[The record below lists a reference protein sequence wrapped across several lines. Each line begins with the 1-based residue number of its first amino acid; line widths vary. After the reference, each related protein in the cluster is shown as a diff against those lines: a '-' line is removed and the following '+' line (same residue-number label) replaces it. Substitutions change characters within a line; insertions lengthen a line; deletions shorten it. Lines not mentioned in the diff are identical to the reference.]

1 MNYHHNIMTLC
12 IDLHKNGYI
21 FTAPV
26 LRCKSNEELQ
36 LILNRLNCLKRTIEK
51 CEKDSVSITEN
62 YKKDSVQLIERHK
75 NECIEL
81 EKQIEL
87 SRQKLKERHENEKKD
102 LEIKHDKSLID
113 NDNLRISILEEV
125 KKMNTDFIDMNKQ
138 TEKNVLLED
147 EYEKLCGYVE
157 LNDKSCAAELNNE
170 SEVVETN
177 DKSEIVETN
186 DKSEI
191 VELNDKSN
199 KSDVEIA

>member
-1 MNYHHNIMTLC
+1 MNYHRNIMTLC
-12 IDLHKNGYI
+12 IDLHKKGYV

-51 CEKDSVSITEN
+51 CEKDSVLITEN
-62 YKKDSVQLIERHK
+62 YEKDSVKLVERHK
-75 NECIEL
+75 TEHVEL

-138 TEKNVLLED
+138 TEENALLED
-147 EYEKLCGYVE
+147 EYEKLCGYVKPNIE
-157 LNDKSCAAELNNE
+157 T
-170 SEVVETN
+170 EVVESN
-177 DKSEIVETN
+177 D
-186 DKSEI
+186 D
-191 VELNDKSN
+191 
-199 KSDVEIA
+199 